1 MFARTKSVVIAAD
14 ATKSLVRATPRI
26 GTPRYRRCMGGN
38 AVFVWIILGLAVAVL
53 ILIALY
59 VDSWRRKD
67 DA

>member
-1 MFARTKSVVIAAD
+1 MGAD
-14 ATKSLVRATPRI
+14 
-26 GTPRYRRCMGGN
+26 

>member
-1 MFARTKSVVIAAD
+1 
-14 ATKSLVRATPRI
+14 VRATPR
-26 GTPRYRRCMGGN
+26 TAPHRYRRRMGAD

-53 ILIALY
+53 VLITLY